1 MLLLGF
7 YKRNVHTQLRSDR
20 NWKDVHHGGRAES
33 QRAVHLGG
41 GGWAWLQLAQERE
54 HDLIGMFSA
63 SQDPLAGIIPR
74 TLHQI
79 FEKLSENGTEF
90 SVKVSLLEIYN
101 EELFDLL
108 SPSDDVTERLQLFDD
123 PRNKVSVTPGLQRQ
137 RFRGCVPALCLF
149 SFGTWRR
156 STDLPLDF
164 ESKMTL
170 VVLCWQ
176 RGVIV
181 KGLEEVTVH
190 NKDEVY
196 QILERGS
203 AKRRTAST
211 LMNAYSR

>member
-1 MLLLGF
+1 M
-7 YKRNVHTQLRSDR
+7 H
-20 NWKDVHHGGRAES
+20 
-33 QRAVHLGG
+33 
-41 GGWAWLQLAQERE
+41 
-54 HDLIGMFSA
+54 I
-63 SQDPLAGIIPR
+63 QDPLAGIIPR

-108 SPSDDVTERLQLFDD
+108 SPNDDVSERLQLFDD
-123 PRNKVSVTPGLQRQ
+123 PRNKVSVGPARSCGGKLKRLCACFLTGL
-137 RFRGCVPALCLF
+137 CP
-149 SFGTWRR
+149 
-156 STDLPLDF
+156 
-164 ESKMTL
+164 
-170 VVLCWQ
+170 VLQ
-176 RGVIV
+176 RGVVV

-211 LMNAYSR
+211 LMNAYSRYTVPF

>member
-1 MLLLGF
+1 MASAAQ
-7 YKRNVHTQLRSDR
+7 HTE
-20 NWKDVHHGGRAES
+20 KDGTAT
-33 QRAVHLGG
+33 
-41 GGWAWLQLAQERE
+41 
-54 HDLIGMFSA
+54 FSF

-108 SPSDDVTERLQLFDD
+108 SPSDDVSERLQLFDD
-123 PRNKVSVTPGLQRQ
+123 PRNKVGVRPRVQSQPSAGA
-137 RFRGCVPALCLF
+137 FSGCVCSCLE
-149 SFGTWRR
+149 TCRT
-156 STDLPLDF
+156 STDL
-164 ESKMTL
+164 SRASA
-170 VVLCWQ
+170 VLCWQ

-196 QILERGS
+196 QILERGA